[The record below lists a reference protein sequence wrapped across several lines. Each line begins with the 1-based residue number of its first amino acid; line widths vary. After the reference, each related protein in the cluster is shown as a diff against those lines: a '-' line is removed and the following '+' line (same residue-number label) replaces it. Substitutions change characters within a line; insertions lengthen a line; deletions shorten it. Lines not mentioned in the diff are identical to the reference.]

1 MISSILEPCMMW
13 GNKLRQHNTKFG
25 IRRLCSMKNSKFVGF
40 VRSVFGLIVTMIL
53 GLGFLASA
61 GDSSIQ
67 IVDQGNLAIQGQG
80 PVVRSARLM
89 SSGKRTKPVF
99 MEAIPLWGYTAFGP
113 HAVKSV
119 ASILDGDRELDL
131 GFRLLPEYLMS
142 SSIWVD
148 YNTQTTFWVAMVAW
162 SEEGF
167 YPSDLEFQVGSS
179 DTGNSFK
186 KLEDY
191 GTANY
196 LYSETVIGIANG
208 QRVPAGTP
216 WNSVKVNTFAFLG
229 SAVPVA
235 KVTNQAEA
243 DGFTK
248 WLYQQPPPFSVTATW
263 RLREDGEVIASAS
276 RKLQLTGRPKVAQIH
291 ISAGTIHT
299 EGDQGITFFVEKASS
314 LSGPWTIVAQVTGR
328 QSFAMSKDGQAGF
341 YRTRS
346 P

>member
-1 MISSILEPCMMW
+1 MK
-13 GNKLRQHNTKFG
+13 NNKFG
-25 IRRLCSMKNSKFVGF
+25 FVGS
-40 VRSVFGLIVTMIL
+40 VRLMVGLVLAMVL
-53 GLGFLASA
+53 GLGFFASA

-67 IVDQGNLAIQGQG
+67 IVDQGNLATVGQG

-99 MEAIPLWGYTAFGP
+99 LEAIPLWGYTAFGP
-113 HAVKSV
+113 HAVKTV
-119 ASILDGDRELDL
+119 DSILNGDRQMDL
-131 GFRLLPEYLMS
+131 RFRLLSEHLMS

-148 YNTQTTFWVAMVAW
+148 YNTQTTVWVAMVAW

-235 KVTNQAEA
+235 RVSNQAEA

-248 WLYQQPPPFSVTATW
+248 WLYQQPAPFSITATW
-263 RLREDGEVIASAS
+263 RLKEGEDVVASVS
-276 RKLQLTGRPKVAQIH
+276 RKLQLTGQPKVVQIH

-299 EGDQGITFFVEKASS
+299 EGDQGITFFVEKSS
-314 LSGPWTIVAQVTGR
+314 TVSGPWTIVAQVTGK
-328 QSFAMSKDGQAGF
+328 QSFAMSKDGVAGF